1 MASFD
6 MKAKLLADYA
16 ARAPVIPVVTIEDPA
31 DAVPLARALVEAGL
45 PVVEITL
52 RTGRA
57 LAAMELIARD
67 VPEAVVAAG
76 TVIRPEQIAQ
86 VIAAGANFIVTPGT
100 SRRMAEELAGCAI
113 PCMPAAATVSEA
125 LDLAEH
131 GFQVLKFFPAGP
143 SGGLAWL
150 RSVSAPIPHI
160 GFCPTG
166 GIDAKSA
173 PDYLACPNVVC
184 VGGSWMVPKDA
195 VQSRDFARIRTLA
208 QEAAALRPKPATSE
222 A

>member
-1 MASFD
+1 
-6 MKAKLLADYA
+6 MKSDLLAGYA
-16 ARAPVIPVVTIEDPA
+16 ALAPVIPVVTVEDPA

-57 LAAMELIARD
+57 LQAMELIARD
-67 VPEAVVAAG
+67 VPDAVVAAG

-86 VIAAGANFIVTPGT
+86 VVEAGAKFIVTPGT
-100 SRRMAEELAGCAI
+100 SRLMADELAACAL
-113 PCMPAAATVSEA
+113 PCMPAAVTVSEA

-131 GFQVLKFFPAGP
+131 GFATLKFFPAGA

-150 RSVSAPIPHI
+150 KAVSAPIPHI
-160 GFCPTG
+160 RFCPTG
-166 GIDAKSA
+166 GIDLKSA

-195 VQSRDFARIRTLA
+195 VVARDWTRIGTLA
-208 QEAAALRPKPATSE
+208 REAAALRPPKG
-222 A
+222 